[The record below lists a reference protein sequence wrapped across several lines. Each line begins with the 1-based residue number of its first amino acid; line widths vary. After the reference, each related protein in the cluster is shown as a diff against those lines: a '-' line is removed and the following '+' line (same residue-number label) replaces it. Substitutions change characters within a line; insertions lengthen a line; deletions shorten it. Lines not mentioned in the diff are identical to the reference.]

1 MAFVVSCCDGF
12 GDWLMYWFVFEQDNS
27 CLVVGFNCCC
37 GLFSRCILNENCVW
51 IAKMGNVSRL
61 CWGLVDWFV
70 IIFIV
75 IL

>member
-1 MAFVVSCCDGF
+1 MVLDIGLCIGYV
-12 GDWLMYWFVFEQDNS
+12 LEQDNS
-27 CLVVGFNCCC
+27 CLVVGFGCCC
-37 GLFSRCILNENCVW
+37 GLFLRCILNENCVW

-61 CWGLVDWFV
+61 CWGLVHWFV